1 MSLHKKSTSG
11 QQKNICAII
20 DTRNQFNNQE
30 VHFLSGKIKIIVLS
44 IVVLAVLSVLFIP
57 QPERFEDEQSLAPG
71 AVSFSVEPNKE
82 PYQDYL
88 AARRDQKPIL
98 LEFYARW

>member
-1 MSLHKKSTSG
+1 LP
-11 QQKNICAII
+11 
-20 DTRNQFNNQE
+20 
-30 VHFLSGKIKIIVLS
+30 GKYKIIVLT
-44 IVVLAVLSVLFIP
+44 IVLLAVLAVIFLP
-57 QPERFEDEQSLAPG
+57 QPERFEGEQSLATG
-71 AVSFSVEPNKE
+71 EISLSATPNKD

>member
-1 MSLHKKSTSG
+1 M
-11 QQKNICAII
+11 
-20 DTRNQFNNQE
+20 
-30 VHFLSGKIKIIVLS
+30 SGKIKIIVLS

>member
-1 MSLHKKSTSG
+1 
-11 QQKNICAII
+11 
-20 DTRNQFNNQE
+20 
-30 VHFLSGKIKIIVLS
+30 LSGKYKIIVLS
-44 IVVLAVLSVLFIP
+44 IVVLAILAVVFIP
-57 QPERFEDEQSLAPG
+57 RPERFAGEQSTAPG
-71 AVSFSVEPNKE
+71 EVTFSAEPNKD

>member
-1 MSLHKKSTSG
+1 M
-11 QQKNICAII
+11 
-20 DTRNQFNNQE
+20 
-30 VHFLSGKIKIIVLS
+30 SGKYKAVILAIVLLA
-44 IVVLAVLSVLFIP
+44 VLAVILVP
-57 QPERFEDEQSLAPG
+57 QPGRFEGEQS
-71 AVSFSVEPNKE
+71 AVSREDSFSADPNKD

>member
-1 MSLHKKSTSG
+1 
-11 QQKNICAII
+11 
-20 DTRNQFNNQE
+20 
-30 VHFLSGKIKIIVLS
+30 LSGKFKIIVLS
-44 IVVLAVLSVLFIP
+44 IVVLAVLAVIFIP
-57 QPERFEDEQSLAPG
+57 QLERFAGEQVTAPG
-71 AVSFSVEPNKE
+71 EASFSAEPNKD